1 MSKFIIAII
10 ACVSLS
16 GCFYQTVNQYDINRA
31 IALCGSVANIHQI
44 GSYSLGEERL
54 PLVILG
60 SRSILVELKENAN
73 DQQNLR

>member
-31 IALCGSVANIHQI
+31 IALCGSIANIHQI
-44 GSYSLGEERL
+44 DSYYLGRVDATCYSGEQVSLGGIKGER
-54 PLVILG
+54 
-60 SRSILVELKENAN
+60 K
-73 DQQNLR
+73 

>member
-44 GSYSLGEERL
+44 DSHSSGRVDATCYSGEQASLGGIKGER
-54 PLVILG
+54 
-60 SRSILVELKENAN
+60 K
-73 DQQNLR
+73 

>member
-44 GSYSLGEERL
+44 DSYSLGRVGATCYSGEQVSLGGIKGER
-54 PLVILG
+54 
-60 SRSILVELKENAN
+60 K
-73 DQQNLR
+73 

>member
-44 GSYSLGEERL
+44 DSYYLGRVDAACYSGEQVSLGGIKGER
-54 PLVILG
+54 
-60 SRSILVELKENAN
+60 K
-73 DQQNLR
+73 

>member
-44 GSYSLGEERL
+44 DSYFLGRVDATCYSGEQDSLGGIRGER
-54 PLVILG
+54 
-60 SRSILVELKENAN
+60 K
-73 DQQNLR
+73 

>member
-44 GSYSLGEERL
+44 DSYYLGRVDATCYSGEQDSLGGIRGER
-54 PLVILG
+54 
-60 SRSILVELKENAN
+60 K
-73 DQQNLR
+73 

>member
-44 GSYSLGEERL
+44 YSYYLGRVDATCYSGEQDSLDGIKGER
-54 PLVILG
+54 
-60 SRSILVELKENAN
+60 K
-73 DQQNLR
+73 

>member
-44 GSYSLGEERL
+44 ASYFLGRVDATCYSGEQAGLGGIKGER
-54 PLVILG
+54 
-60 SRSILVELKENAN
+60 K
-73 DQQNLR
+73 

>member
-44 GSYSLGEERL
+44 YAYSLGSEDATCYSGEQGGLGGIKGER
-54 PLVILG
+54 
-60 SRSILVELKENAN
+60 K
-73 DQQNLR
+73 

>member
-44 GSYSLGEERL
+44 DSHYMGRVDATCYSGEQGSLGRIKGER
-54 PLVILG
+54 
-60 SRSILVELKENAN
+60 K
-73 DQQNLR
+73 

>member
-44 GSYSLGEERL
+44 DSYALGREDATCYSGEQDSLGGIKGER
-54 PLVILG
+54 
-60 SRSILVELKENAN
+60 K
-73 DQQNLR
+73 

>member
-44 GSYSLGEERL
+44 DSYYLGRVDATCYSGEQVSLGGIKGER
-54 PLVILG
+54 
-60 SRSILVELKENAN
+60 K
-73 DQQNLR
+73 

>member
-31 IALCGSVANIHQI
+31 ITLCGSVANIHQI
-44 GSYSLGEERL
+44 DSYYLGRVDATCYSGEQDSLGGIRGER
-54 PLVILG
+54 
-60 SRSILVELKENAN
+60 K
-73 DQQNLR
+73 

>member
-1 MSKFIIAII
+1 MSKFVIAII

-44 GSYSLGEERL
+44 GSYFLGRVDATCYSGEQVSLDGIKGER
-54 PLVILG
+54 
-60 SRSILVELKENAN
+60 K
-73 DQQNLR
+73 

>member
-44 GSYSLGEERL
+44 GAYHLGRVDTTCYSGEQDSL
-54 PLVILG
+54 DGIKG
-60 SRSILVELKENAN
+60 QGK
-73 DQQNLR
+73 

>member
-44 GSYSLGEERL
+44 DSYYLGRVDATCYSGEQDSLGRIKGER
-54 PLVILG
+54 
-60 SRSILVELKENAN
+60 K
-73 DQQNLR
+73 

>member
-44 GSYSLGEERL
+44 DSYSLGRVDATCYSGEQVSLDGIKGER
-54 PLVILG
+54 
-60 SRSILVELKENAN
+60 K
-73 DQQNLR
+73 

>member
-44 GSYSLGEERL
+44 YSYSLGGGEVATCYSGEQGSLGGIKGER
-54 PLVILG
+54 
-60 SRSILVELKENAN
+60 K
-73 DQQNLR
+73 

>member
-44 GSYSLGEERL
+44 DSYYLGRVDATCYSGEQASLGGIKGER
-54 PLVILG
+54 
-60 SRSILVELKENAN
+60 K
-73 DQQNLR
+73 

>member
-16 GCFYQTVNQYDINRA
+16 GCFYQTVNQYDISRA

-44 GSYSLGEERL
+44 DSYFLGRVDATCYSGEQAGLGGIKGER
-54 PLVILG
+54 
-60 SRSILVELKENAN
+60 K
-73 DQQNLR
+73 

>member
-44 GSYSLGEERL
+44 YSYYVGSEDATCYSGEQDSLGGIKGER
-54 PLVILG
+54 
-60 SRSILVELKENAN
+60 K
-73 DQQNLR
+73 

>member
-44 GSYSLGEERL
+44 DSYYLGRVDATCYSGEQDSLGGIKGER
-54 PLVILG
+54 
-60 SRSILVELKENAN
+60 K
-73 DQQNLR
+73 

>member
-44 GSYSLGEERL
+44 DSYYLGRVDATCYSGEQVSLDGIKGER
-54 PLVILG
+54 
-60 SRSILVELKENAN
+60 K
-73 DQQNLR
+73 

>member
-16 GCFYQTVNQYDINRA
+16 GCFYQTTNQYDINRA

-44 GSYSLGEERL
+44 YSYSLGGADATCYSGEQASLGGIKGER
-54 PLVILG
+54 
-60 SRSILVELKENAN
+60 K
-73 DQQNLR
+73 